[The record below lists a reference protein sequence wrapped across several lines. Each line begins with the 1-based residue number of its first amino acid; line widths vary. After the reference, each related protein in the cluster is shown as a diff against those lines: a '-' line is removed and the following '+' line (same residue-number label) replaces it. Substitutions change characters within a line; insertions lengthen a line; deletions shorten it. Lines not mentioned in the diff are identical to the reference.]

1 MGTDYRGS
9 AGMQGIKETVFS
21 GMAQVNHHA
30 CAVHLPNDLMTE
42 ITQSAMF
49 MTGFGS
55 GITDVVV
62 SVMAESHI
70 DYTLL
75 AEVFN
80 VAEIFSDGITVFY
93 SFHNG

>member
-9 AGMQGIKETVFS
+9 AGMQCIKETVFS

-55 GITDVVV
+55 GITDVVG
-62 SVMAESHI
+62 SSGAGGAKKKTAHPGG
-70 DYTLL
+70 LL
-75 AEVFN
+75 FVLVWGLN
-80 VAEIFSDGITVFY
+80 LRQRD
-93 SFHNG
+93 